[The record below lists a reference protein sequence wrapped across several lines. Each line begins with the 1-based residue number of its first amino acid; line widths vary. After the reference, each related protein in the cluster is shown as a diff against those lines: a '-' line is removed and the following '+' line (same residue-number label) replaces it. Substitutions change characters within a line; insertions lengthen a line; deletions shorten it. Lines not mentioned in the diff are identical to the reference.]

1 MSAMTFEQ
9 ANEMRERFAI
19 KYEETGKILK
29 NFARNAFG
37 LVSDEIRASEAYK
50 AAKNAHDQA
59 FKSYRLFN
67 TFFMKQFANEYSA
80 FREAKKKNGC
90 YGKKS

>member
-1 MSAMTFEQ
+1 MSEFTFEQ
-9 ANEMRERFAI
+9 ANEMRERFAA
-19 KYEETGKILK
+19 KYEETGKVLK
-29 NFARNAFG
+29 NFARNALG

-67 TFFMKQFANEYSA
+67 TFFMKQFVNEYSA
-80 FREAKKKNGC
+80 FREAKKKNGN